1 MTGPN
6 SVINYN
12 PFSGRV
18 HCGVLGLKK
27 WQFDVWSDAV
37 TIANRMESGGKPG
50 KIHITAA
57 TLSDL
62 DGKYSVE
69 DGHGGERDEMIRAR
83 GIRTYFIKER
93 LPEQK
98 TGYFLFRFI

>member
-1 MTGPN
+1 
-6 SVINYN
+6 
-12 PFSGRV
+12 
-18 HCGVLGLKK
+18 
-27 WQFDVWSDAV
+27 
-37 TIANRMESGGKPG
+37 MESGGKPG

-98 TGYFLFRFI
+98 TGYFILV